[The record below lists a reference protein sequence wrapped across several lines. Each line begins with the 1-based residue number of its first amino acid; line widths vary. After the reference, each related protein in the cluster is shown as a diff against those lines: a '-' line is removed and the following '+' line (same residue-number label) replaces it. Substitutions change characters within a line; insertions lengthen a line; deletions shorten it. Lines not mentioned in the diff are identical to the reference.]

1 MTCGFGV
8 RDGYSFVDFGAI
20 VDHPFL
26 NLLFITSFKID
37 AVTVETLVGVG
48 QSCYST
54 AGSALLLH

>member
-1 MTCGFGV
+1 M
-8 RDGYSFVDFGAI
+8 RDGYSFIDFGAI

-54 AGSALLLH
+54 AGSVLLLH